1 MIQFPN
7 GFLVKCVGGYGKSS
21 IYDLLIHYYDCIE
34 IEDKDIE
41 PNIVIILTEKS
52 YGKCK
57 ELSLNDLKA
66 KFLLGPQTKEE
77 LEAIKLCNVPLYTVA
92 MNEVYKMYNHLNF
105 PIYDYINL
113 GLVLGAY
120 KLSSKLYEL
129 RKDSD
134 ITLLNLKDSYISIE
148 IEKNFSLRY
157 SMMNENVRFVYESG
171 ISEIGTLLC
180 MEWVKSLAR
189 NSKVGGPKASGP
201 GVCPKASGPGVCPK
215 ASIYTIFD
223 IDEED
228 LQGKNC
234 IDFLIPFT
242 ILGLLQKGFLIVNSE
257 QSPESLGHMPGPE
270 AFDLGQ
276 SPESFDLGQ
285 SPGSF
290 DLGQS
295 PESFDLGQS
304 PESFDSEKSF
314 DFSLFNSLK
323 SIWNSKEYIPRRKK
337 LAEPLPDY
345 QMFRTESNDLEQS
358 SESLEP
364 INFEEC
370 IRKPPIFIIDTL
382 QSIKQWIQDHVEH
395 FPEQQ
400 QIFVYVSRKKKF

>member
-257 QSPESLGHMPGPE
+257 QSPESLGYMPGPE

-276 SPESFDLGQ
+276 SPG
-285 SPGSF
+285 
-290 DLGQS
+290 
-295 PESFDLGQS
+295 
-304 PESFDSEKSF
+304 SF

>member
-34 IEDKDIE
+34 IEDEDIE

-57 ELSLNDLKA
+57 ELSLNNLKS

-148 IEKNFSLRY
+148 VEKNFSLRY
-157 SMMNENVRFVYESG
+157 SMMNENVRFIYESG

-180 MEWVKSLAR
+180 MEWVKSLAH
-189 NSKVGGPKASGP
+189 NSKVGG
-201 GVCPKASGPGVCPK
+201 PK

-257 QSPESLGHMPGPE
+257 QS
-270 AFDLGQ
+270 
-276 SPESFDLGQ
+276 
-285 SPGSF
+285 
-290 DLGQS
+290 
-295 PESFDLGQS
+295 
-304 PESFDSEKSF
+304 SESF

-345 QMFRTESNDLEQS
+345 QMFRTESNDLERS

-400 QIFVYVSRKKKF
+400 QIFVYVSKKKKF